1 MNKTKVYLK
10 KSLGQNFLRDE
21 NIARKIISSLSLN
34 SDDYVLEI
42 GPGTGMLTKYLIEQ
56 AKRVVA
62 VEIDKNL
69 VQKLLKQFCT
79 YDNLFLYHDDILK
92 ISFKEILRGNQS
104 WKVVANLP
112 YHITSPVLFKLFD
125 HRTFFDSA
133 TLMIQKEV
141 AQRIVAQPKS
151 KNYGILSVFSQ
162 LYAEVKI
169 LFEISH
175 HVFFPKPEVS
185 SAVVKWKFK
194 QTEPLDQQEDDLFRR
209 IVKGSF
215 SQRRKMLRNS
225 LRSVF
230 NNEVDLTQI
239 NFDLEQRPEDVSVQG
254 FIELTRQIKRFHTTL
269 IQD

>member
-1 MNKTKVYLK
+1 MIKTMIYPK
-10 KSLGQNFLRDE
+10 KSLGQNFLKDE

-34 SDDYVLEI
+34 SDNYVLEI
-42 GPGTGMLTKYLIEQ
+42 GPGTGVLTKYLIEQ

-62 VEIDKNL
+62 VEIDKKL
-69 VQKLLKQFCT
+69 VQQLLKQFYT

-92 ISFKEILRGNQS
+92 ISFKEILIGNQL

-151 KNYGILSVFSQ
+151 KNYSILSVFSQ

-175 HVFFPKPEVS
+175 HVFLPKPEVS
-185 SAVVKWKFK
+185 SAVVRWDFK
-194 QTEPLDQQEDDLFRR
+194 HNNPLDPEENKLFRQ

-215 SQRRKMLRNS
+215 GQRRKMLRNS

-239 NFDLEQRPEDVSVQG
+239 DFDLEQRPEDISVQG
-254 FIELTRQIKRFHTTL
+254 FIELTRYIKRFRSY
-269 IQD
+269 